1 MTTLTEPRSFIIVFT
16 YKQENSLL
24 THKLKINLVAFIAA
38 LSKLIL
44 VNTFQISLQSVF
56 ETA

>member
-1 MTTLTEPRSFIIVFT
+1 MITLIEPRSFIIVLT

-38 LSKLIL
+38 LSTLIL

>member
-1 MTTLTEPRSFIIVFT
+1 MTTLTEPRSFIIVLT

-24 THKLKINLVAFIAA
+24 THKLKIHLVAFIAA
-38 LSKLIL
+38 LSTLIL